1 MLIVVC
7 YFIKFIIII
16 LFLKISVII
25 WIIPGAFVFI
35 FPLCTQQLTPQLSS
49 SKENIFILLN
59 QIISL
64 DKFPRG
70 RVVRPDNISIFLD
83 FSLCCNIAFE
93 KKKKRLTAYTR
104 KQQCM
109 DVLIFQRYVHQLKF

>member
-1 MLIVVC
+1 M
-7 YFIKFIIII
+7 
-16 LFLKISVII
+16 
-25 WIIPGAFVFI
+25 
-35 FPLCTQQLTPQLSS
+35 QQLTPRLSS
-49 SKENIFILLN
+49 SEENIFTLLN

-70 RVVRPDNISIFLD
+70 RVVRPKNMSIFMD

-93 KKKKRLTAYTR
+93 KKNRLTAYTG

-109 DVLIFQRYVHQLKF
+109 DVLIFQRYVHRLKF